1 MSIDIL
7 NFPEQTYLGIRINQ
21 IIIGLTLTKEIREQH
36 KQQLRENKINLVF
49 VTILLKL
56 RVIFSEAI
64 KHKQLNLTLREM
76 ERLTV
81 DIAKN
86 YCKSI

>member
-7 NFPEQTYLGIRINQ
+7 NFPEQTYLGVRINQ
-21 IIIGLTLTKEIREQH
+21 IIIGLTLTKETREQH
-36 KQQLRENKINLVF
+36 KQQLRENKVNLVF

-56 RVIFSEAI
+56 REIFSEAI
-64 KHKQLNLTLREM
+64 NHKQLNLTLQEM

-86 YCKSI
+86 YCKLI